1 MEPVSTSVA
10 PAAGQTVGRRPGSV
24 TSLVIR
30 RVLLGILTLF
40 LLSVL
45 VFGATQILPGDAAQA
60 VLGRNATPA
69 ALRALRLQL
78 HLYRPAVVQYWL
90 WVSGLV
96 HGNPGTS
103 LATQGPVWDLVSARL
118 VNSGVLLVLVSVC
131 AIPLA
136 LVTGVVAA
144 VRRDRAFDHAS
155 SLLALAIAAVPE
167 FVIAIALILLL
178 ASAVFHL
185 LPPVSL
191 VPPGVTVWSEPR
203 VLVLP
208 VLTLTLAVLP
218 YIFRMIR
225 ASMIE
230 ALDSEYVEMALLK
243 GMPLR
248 RRVFSHALPNALPP
262 AVQAIGLTLAYLAGG
277 VVVVEYVF
285 GYPGIGQGL
294 VNAVNARDLPTIQL
308 TVLLFAGFY
317 VLVNITAD
325 VISLILTPRLRTR

>member
-1 MEPVSTSVA
+1 
-10 PAAGQTVGRRPGSV
+10 V

-78 HLYRPAVVQYWL
+78 HLDRPAVVQYWL
-90 WVSGLV
+90 WMSGLA

-118 VNSGVLLVLVSVC
+118 VNSGVLLVLVAIC

>member
-1 MEPVSTSVA
+1 
-10 PAAGQTVGRRPGSV
+10 V

>member
-1 MEPVSTSVA
+1 MSTPVA
-10 PAAGQTVGRRPGSV
+10 PAPGATAGRRPGSV

-78 HLYRPAVVQYWL
+78 HLDRPAVVQYWL
-90 WVSGLV
+90 WMSGLA

-118 VNSGVLLVLVSVC
+118 VNSGVLLVLVAIC